1 MKSNRADLSYSTAAG
16 RWARLGPYYA
26 MFPISFVESILDL
39 YTKPRQTVID
49 PFCGRGTVPFI
60 AMVNGIR
67 AIGCDV
73 NPVAWLYAKTKT
85 DPHPSLEEVK
95 ARISQLQEAAG
106 PDDGK
111 AESEFQK
118 MAFCPSVLAFIKIAR
133 RELAWRTSSLDRT
146 VATLLIQHLHDKKGH
161 GLSNQMRHSRALSPR
176 YCIEW
181 WCRNG
186 YSAPPEID
194 PQKFLHKRADWRYAK
209 GTPRP
214 SGEKTPTVTLG
225 DSAAALPETY
235 TPVDL
240 VLTSPPYSNVT
251 NYRADN
257 WLRLWA
263 LGEGPSLPD
272 WNPEQKFA
280 NPEAYRRMLREC
292 LTATKERTH
301 PRTIWYIRSDVRL
314 QTKKIITDVMGELL
328 PDHRPYENPAPYPG
342 STQTA
347 LYGDHEPKPGE
358 IDLLYM
364 PPRRRRKGFTRQF
377 RPAKPRT
384 RG

>member
-26 MFPISFVESILDL
+26 MFPIPFVESILDL

-111 AESEFQK
+111 AESEFQE

-181 WCRNG
+181 WRRNG

-280 NPEAYRRMLREC
+280 NPETYRRMLREC

-301 PRTIWYIRSDVRL
+301 PRTIWYIRSDARL

>member
-1 MKSNRADLSYSTAAG
+1 M
-16 RWARLGPYYA
+16 
-26 MFPISFVESILDL
+26 
-39 YTKPRQTVID
+39 
-49 PFCGRGTVPFI
+49 
-60 AMVNGIR
+60 
-67 AIGCDV
+67 
-73 NPVAWLYAKTKT
+73 
-85 DPHPSLEEVK
+85 K
-95 ARISQLQEAAG
+95 ARISQLQEATES
-106 PDDGK
+106 DDYK

-118 MAFCPSVLAFIKIAR
+118 TAFCPSVLAFIKTAR
-133 RELAWRTSSLDRT
+133 RELDWRTNSLDRT
-146 VATLLIQHLHDKKGH
+146 VATLLIQHLHDKRGR

-176 YCIEW
+176 YCIKW
-181 WCRNG
+181 WHRNG
-186 YSAPPEID
+186 YSVPPEID
-194 PQKFLHKRADWRYAK
+194 TQKFLNKRAEWRYAK

-214 SGEKTPTVTLG
+214 SGREAPTITLG
-225 DSAAALPETY
+225 NSATALPETY
-235 TPVDL
+235 TPADL

-257 WLRLWA
+257 WLRLWE

-272 WNPEQKFA
+272 WKSEQKFA
-280 NPEAYRRMLREC
+280 NIEAYRRMLSEC
-292 LTATKERTH
+292 LKATKERTH
-301 PRTIWYIRSDVRL
+301 PRTVWYIRSDARL
-314 QTKKIITDVMGELL
+314 QTKKIITAVMGELL

-364 PPRRRRKGFTRQF
+364 PPRRLRKGFTRQF

>member
-26 MFPISFVESILDL
+26 MFPIPFVESILDL
-39 YTKPRQTVID
+39 YAKPGHTVID

-85 DPHPSLEEVK
+85 APHGSLEEVK
-95 ARISQLQEAAG
+95 DRISQLQEATES
-106 PDDGK
+106 DDYK

-118 MAFCPSVLAFIKIAR
+118 TAFCPSVLAFIKTAR
-133 RELAWRTSSLDRT
+133 GKLAWRTSSLDRT
-146 VATLLIQHLHDKKGH
+146 VATLLIQHLHDKRGR
-161 GLSNQMRHSRALSPR
+161 GLSNQMRHSRSLSPR

-181 WCRNG
+181 WKRNG
-186 YSAPPEID
+186 YSVPPEID
-194 PQKFLHKRADWRYAK
+194 TQKFLHKRAEWRYAK
-209 GTPRP
+209 GTPRSSDGKVP
-214 SGEKTPTVTLG
+214 TIILGNSATALLETDTP
-225 DSAAALPETY
+225 A
-235 TPVDL
+235 DL

-272 WNPEQKFA
+272 WKSEQKFA
-280 NPEAYRRMLREC
+280 NIEAYRRMLKEC
-292 LTATKERTH
+292 LTATQKRTH
-301 PRTIWYIRSDVRL
+301 SRTIWYIRSDARL
-314 QTKKIITDVMGELL
+314 QTKEIITAVMDELL
-328 PDHRPYENPAPYPG
+328 PDHRYYENPAPYPG

-347 LYGDHEPKPGE
+347 LYGDPEPKPGE

-377 RPAKPRT
+377 SSAK
-384 RG
+384 